1 MLSEGAHSISD
12 TVNELFLVASVR
24 RSERSADEVLGA
36 ARVQLVEGIRFSAG
50 HALGDRLPAT

>member
-24 RSERSADEVLGA
+24 RSERSADEVLVA

-50 HALGDRLPAT
+50 HALGD